1 MPIFLA
7 APLTLMNQ
15 MPHTPVHGR
24 KIMKHFSTNDWID
37 FVRQVVSNSQKIE
50 MQQHLDDGCSK
61 CLENANTWRRVMEV
75 AKVQNTFEP
84 PTWAKEAVD
93 ASFSLRN
100 VVSFPTGKLELASLL
115 FDSATQPIAVGMRGS
130 SPAVRQLLY
139 RSGSVCI
146 DMRMQPKLGSDSVV
160 LMGQLLDSAKP
171 DHGVG
176 GIPVS
181 LLCEGDTVSRAKTND
196 VGEFDFGITA
206 LDHLQLV
213 FGIGGSRTI
222 VVPVPD
228 GESARDLS

>member
-1 MPIFLA
+1 MD
-7 APLTLMNQ
+7 M
-15 MPHTPVHGR
+15 
-24 KIMKHFSTNDWID
+24 
-37 FVRQVVSNSQKIE
+37 
-50 MQQHLDDGCSK
+50 
-61 CLENANTWRRVMEV
+61 
-75 AKVQNTFEP
+75 AKVQSAFEP
-84 PTWAKEAVD
+84 PTWEDKTVD
-93 ASFSLRN
+93 ASFSMRN
-100 VVSFPTGKLELASLL
+100 AVPFPTGKLELASLL
-115 FDSATQPIAVGMRGS
+115 FDSATQPVAAGIRGS
-130 SPAVRQLLY
+130 SPVVRQLLY

-146 DMRMQPKLGSDSVV
+146 DMRMQPQLGSDSVV

-171 DHGVG
+171 NHGVG

-181 LLCEGDTVSRAKTND
+181 LLCEGDTVSQAKTNE